1 MNFQPNLAK
10 QTDLAKRPDDFDDDS
25 INLAEMVGTLWRGKW
40 LIVLV
45 AALFTVAAGNYAYR
59 VAIPSYQARTQ
70 MVLIFDQS
78 PLIDIASA
86 VTGVSSDNPSIN
98 TQMEIIRSRELVA
111 RLVDE
116 LDLTKD
122 PEFNPALLPPSRF
135 SREQVVAWVKNLMGI
150 STPEAEVQT
159 DEQVRNGT
167 ILRVQSAISTS
178 IGRDTY
184 VFTISATTQS
194 QAKSALITNTLARI
208 YQEDQIAIKIEG
220 TQNAVIWLSE
230 RVAEL
235 EPELEQKQVEINER
249 RSSNSLVSPEAIA
262 AINAQSVELT
272 GQIASAEL
280 DLERAQEALEIL
292 TSAVGQEVSV
302 RAQAAQDAADLTTVN
317 MRSNA
322 RASFGDAQLQ
332 DLAEAAAAGDP
343 ASLSRFDRRF
353 ELLLLQKTAERDEL
367 AQAISDLRTQSDRL
381 ASQFESQAE
390 ELIAIQQLERER
402 DATRVLYETF
412 LNRLRETS
420 VQIGVQEADSRVISE
435 ATGGR
440 LVAPQKT
447 RIVALGLIL
456 GLMTAAAALLLRE
469 AMQNTFRTAKQLEEQ
484 TGDSVLGQIPK
495 IPARGRIGT
504 IEYLTKKPT
513 SAAAEAIRNLR
524 TSVLMSNVDTD
535 AQVIMATSSIPAEG
549 KTTTTIA
556 LAQNLAGLNK
566 TVLLIEGDIRR
577 RTFGAYFPEATAKP
591 GILSLVSNYGK
602 HGADEGAPDTSNAI
616 YSNPSLGIDILMGEK
631 SSVNAADVFA
641 SDAFQKMMEDLR
653 ARYDY
658 IIIDTPPVLVVPDAR
673 VIGQLVDA
681 IIYVVNWDSTSH
693 SQVAEGLRQLSSVNL
708 GVTGMVLTK
717 IDPRGMRR
725 YGYGDGYGAYSRY
738 GKGYYDS

>member
-10 QTDLAKRPDDFDDDS
+10 QPDLAKRPDDLDDDS
-25 INLAEMVGTLWRGKW
+25 INLAEMIGTLWRGKW
-40 LIVLV
+40 LIMLA
-45 AALFTVAAGNYAYR
+45 AALFGLAAGYYAYR
-59 VAIPSYQARTQ
+59 IAVPSYQARTQ

-78 PLIDIASA
+78 PLIDIAS
-86 VTGVSSDNPSIN
+86 VITGVSSDNQSIN
-98 TQMEIIRSRELVA
+98 TQMEIIRSRELVS

-116 LDLTKD
+116 LDLTND
-122 PEFNPALLPPSRF
+122 PEFNPALIPPSRF
-135 SREQVVAWVKNLMGI
+135 SRGQVIAWVKTLMGI
-150 STPEAEVQT
+150 PTPPAALQT

-167 ILRVQSAISTS
+167 ILRVQSVISTS

-208 YQEDQIAIKIEG
+208 YQDDQIAIKIEG

-235 EPELEQKQVEINER
+235 EPELEQKQAEITDR
-249 RSSNSLVSPEAIA
+249 RSRNSLVSPEAIA
-262 AINAQSVELT
+262 AINAQSVQLS

-280 DLERAQEALEIL
+280 DFERAEEALEIL
-292 TSAVGQEVSV
+292 ELAVGQDVAS
-302 RAQAAQDAADLTTVN
+302 RAQAAQAATDLTTLN
-317 MRSNA
+317 MVSSA

-332 DLAEAAAAGDP
+332 DLAAAAAAGDS

-353 ELLLLQKTAERDEL
+353 ELLMLQKTAERDEL
-367 AQAISDLRTQSDRL
+367 AQEIAELRNQSDRL
-381 ASQFESQAE
+381 SSQFESQAQ

-435 ATGGR
+435 ATGGS

-447 RIVALGLIL
+447 RIVTLGLIL
-456 GLMTAAAALLLRE
+456 GLMSAAAALLLRE
-469 AMQNTFRTAKQLEEQ
+469 AMQNTFRTAKHLEEQ
-484 TGDSVLGQIPK
+484 TGISVLGQIPK

-504 IEYLTKKPT
+504 IEYLGKKPT

-524 TSVLMSNVDTD
+524 TSVLMSNIDTD
-535 AQVIMATSSIPAEG
+535 AQVIMTTSSIPAEG
-549 KTTTTIA
+549 KTTTAIA

-566 TVLLIEGDIRR
+566 SVLLVEGDIRR
-577 RTFGAYFPEATAKP
+577 RTFVVYFPEATAKP
-591 GILSLVSNYGK
+591 GLLSLISHYGK
-602 HGADEGAPDTSNAI
+602 PTGGEPAPDISEAI
-616 YSNPSLGIDILMGEK
+616 YSSPELGIDVLMGEK

-653 ARYDY
+653 TRYDY
-658 IIIDTPPVLVVPDAR
+658 IIVDTPPVLVVPDAR

-693 SQVAEGLRQLSSVNL
+693 TQVSEGLRQLNSVNL